1 MKPLAALSIYSAP
14 AAEGLLL
21 AVALIDAGRADPS
34 GARPTTPHR
43 HGSAAQLSLE
53 ATPLVSFWITWSREK
68 LAGFCRGGNSLKLE
82 SHCPTNA

>member
-1 MKPLAALSIYSAP
+1 MKPLSIYSAP
-14 AAEGLLL
+14 VAEGLLL

-34 GARPTTPHR
+34 GARPPHR
-43 HGSAAQLSLE
+43 TDTEASAQLSLE